1 MLHFEKHIVRE
12 DAEWIVFIHG
22 AGGGIST
29 WKYQREAFRPYF
41 NLLFM
46 DLRDHGLSKNMQP
59 EYNDY
64 NFGIIA
70 DDVTKVL
77 DHLEIKKAHFL
88 SLSLGSV
95 MLQEITQRRPDLV
108 DKMVMAGGVFR
119 ATLLMKTF
127 VHSAKFLSYF
137 VPYRIMY
144 DLFSWI
150 IMPRK
155 NHQTSRQV
163 FRLQSYK
170 ITPKEYFKW
179 VGLYKDFFRL
189 LRIFFNE
196 ELKNKS
202 LIVMGDQDHVF
213 FQAARRFVEKQEQ
226 ARLVIFEKCGHICNI
241 ERYEQFNAIALEFL
255 RDPLD
260 IGKSKRIDKMGLDGK
275 LD

>member
-1 MLHFEKHIVRE
+1 MLYYEKHFLRP
-12 DAEWIVFIHG
+12 DAQWIVFIHG
-22 AGGGIST
+22 AGGGITT

-59 EYNDY
+59 EYHNY
-64 NFGIIA
+64 NFDIIC
-70 DDVTKVL
+70 DDVIEVL
-77 DHLEIKKAHFL
+77 EHLDIHKAHFL

-95 MLQEITQRRPDLV
+95 LLQKLNEKKPNLI
-108 DKMVMAGGVFR
+108 DKMIMAGGVFR
-119 ATLLMKTF
+119 ATLTMKIF

-137 VPYRIMY
+137 LPYRMMY

-150 IMPRK
+150 VLPRK
-155 NHQTSRQV
+155 NHQKSRRM
-163 FRLQSYK
+163 FRLQSRK
-170 ITPKEYFKW
+170 LSPKEYLKW
-179 VGLYKDFFRL
+179 VGIYKDFFRL
-189 LRIFFNE
+189 LRRFFHK

-213 FQAARRFVEKQEQ
+213 FQAARKFVEKQEQ

-255 RDPLD
+255 LESFDLKRS
-260 IGKSKRIDKMGLDGK
+260 GKVVPG
-275 LD
+275 